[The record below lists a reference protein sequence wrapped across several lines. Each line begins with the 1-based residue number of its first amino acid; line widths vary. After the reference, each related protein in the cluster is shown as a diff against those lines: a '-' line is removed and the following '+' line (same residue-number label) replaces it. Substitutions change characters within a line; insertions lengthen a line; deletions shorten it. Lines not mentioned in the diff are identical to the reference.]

1 MRVKRGI
8 LDVEF
13 KDGIFFSLKLPGIQ
27 WTKELGNS
35 ALGAAF
41 GIVLNNELEVE
52 ISKLNKQWNIQH
64 VVHLQNMHFK
74 RSYYFSHE
82 TNSKF

>member
-41 GIVLNNELEVE
+41 GIILNNELEVE
-52 ISKLNKQWNIQH
+52 ISKLINNETCCSSM
-64 VVHLQNMHFK
+64 NMHFK
-74 RSYYFSHE
+74 RSYILSYQ
-82 TNSKF
+82 NRL

>member
-52 ISKLNKQWNIQH
+52 ISKLNKQH
-64 VVHLQNMHFK
+64 AVHLQNMHFK
-74 RSYYFSHE
+74 RSYFFSHE

>member
-41 GIVLNNELEVE
+41 GIILNNELEVE
-52 ISKLNKQWNIQH
+52 ISKLINNTI
-64 VVHLQNMHFK
+64 
-74 RSYYFSHE
+74 
-82 TNSKF
+82 